1 MDKDLSVMHCQ
12 QANYEHRAYES
23 PTGITPDIFL
33 TRPMCGAH
41 VMILAV
47 ITIIPT
53 YEGDPNAWWARIV
66 IGVLLLVLILLQRVA
81 QSRKT

>member
-1 MDKDLSVMHCQ
+1 
-12 QANYEHRAYES
+12 
-23 PTGITPDIFL
+23 
-33 TRPMCGAH
+33 MCGAH